1 MQGSVLKQL
10 ADLDRLDVAALRKR
24 WRALCGTEPPATCKR
39 KHLVRRL
46 AYRVQELAFGGL
58 ADETKAR
65 LRQVADE
72 NPLGGLR
79 RRRGRRVRHSSVP
92 VAGTQLIREWRGRRC
107 EVTVL
112 RDGFEFEGRRYRSL
126 SAIAKTITGAH
137 HSGPRF
143 FGLQQTRKETP

>member
-10 ADLDRLDVAALRKR
+10 ADLDGLDVKALREQ
-24 WRALCGTEPPATCKR
+24 WRTLYGTEPPATCKR

-65 LRQVADE
+65 LRQIADE
-72 NPLGGLR
+72 NPLGGVR
-79 RRRGRRVRHSSVP
+79 RRRGRRVRQRNVP
-92 VAGTQLIREWRGRRC
+92 VAGTRLIREWHGRRY

-112 RDGFEFEGRRYRSL
+112 RDGFEFEGRRFRSL
-126 SAIAKTITGAH
+126 SAVARTITGAH